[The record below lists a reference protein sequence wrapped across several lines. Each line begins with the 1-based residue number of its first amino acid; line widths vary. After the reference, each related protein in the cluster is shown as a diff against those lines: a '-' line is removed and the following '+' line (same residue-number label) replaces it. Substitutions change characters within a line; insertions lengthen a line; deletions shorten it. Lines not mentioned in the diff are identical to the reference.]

1 MKNVRREIF
10 SFGSA
15 IILPLA
21 MVAIFPYGS
30 IGFKASGICP
40 SSKPFAAFVT
50 LTPQEEARAT
60 TMVKAA
66 WQSDSGQLRHIRADL
81 SVGELPE
88 EVEGP
93 VLEISAG
100 DLRIPAMV
108 RPVAAPPFPPSMQ
121 ASAPEKLALGAAAPE
136 VRTAA
141 FPKEELLKIE

>member
-93 VLEISAG
+93 VLEISAD

-108 RPVAAPPFPPSMQ
+108 RPVAAPPFPPRK
-121 ASAPEKLALGAAAPE
+121 AC
-136 VRTAA
+136 RTPANA
-141 FPKEELLKIE
+141 GNSSCTVP

>member
-1 MKNVRREIF
+1 MKSVRREFFTFWTTI
-10 SFGSA
+10 A
-15 IILPLA
+15 LPLA
-21 MVAIFPYGS
+21 VIAVFPFGS
-30 IGFKASGICP
+30 IWFDAEDVSRP
-40 SSKPFAAFVT
+40 SRPFAAFVT
-50 LTPQEEARAT
+50 LSKQEEARAT
-60 TMVKAA
+60 AMVKAA